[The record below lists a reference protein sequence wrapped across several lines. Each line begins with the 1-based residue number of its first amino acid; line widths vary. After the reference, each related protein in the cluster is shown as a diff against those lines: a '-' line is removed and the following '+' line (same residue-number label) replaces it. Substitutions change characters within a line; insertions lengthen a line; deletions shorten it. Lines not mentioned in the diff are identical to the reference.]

1 MPPLRE
7 RLDDVPALAE
17 HFLKRFAD
25 DAKRRGRPKEV
36 GGLSTEILELL
47 MERAWRGNVR
57 ELENV
62 LRLAWIR
69 VPEGHEITPEH
80 LEVPGRRS
88 IEPEPVSLA
97 DVEARA
103 IETAMRRSDGNM
115 AAAARLLGIDRTT
128 LWRKLKRS

>member
-1 MPPLRE
+1 M
-7 RLDDVPALAE
+7 
-17 HFLKRFAD
+17 
-25 DAKRRGRPKEV
+25 
-36 GGLSTEILELL
+36 
-47 MERAWRGNVR
+47 
-57 ELENV
+57 
-62 LRLAWIR
+62 
-69 VPEGHEITPEH
+69 
-80 LEVPGRRS
+80 PGRRS